1 MTDCDPKNVYYEF
14 SSTIEVLWSSLSPDT
29 DTCGRG
35 CYVQRYPLLSAWLF
49 LTIRAQLYGISVLI
63 NMNKSYP
70 VEFFYWKVLLSSI
83 LLKELLFAG

>member
-1 MTDCDPKNVYYEF
+1 M
-14 SSTIEVLWSSLSPDT
+14 
-29 DTCGRG
+29 
-35 CYVQRYPLLSAWLF
+35 QRYPLLPAWLF

-70 VEFFYWKVLLSSI
+70 VEFVYWKVLLSSI